1 MFSEDWLVS
10 FCFLDLSIPLGFC
23 LKHVPKRAVILLDF
37 LFGNPWA
44 MRSFWLRQRCLFWHI
59 FCGIRYASSKLLIS
73 DLNGFDTSWGKFPPK
88 KIISGHR
95 FWETFFKLVCLVCSG
110 VSSQWLPGFWTEFHF
125 TLVFLCVTLTPPG
138 MNDTLF
144 SPSKLYFP
152 YGSPMCNLKKPWKFC
167 HWPSIYFLLG
177 KRSLLTEP
185 NRWCYLIAATWRSCS
200 LKKLLHGHFLTMEQL
215 VLGVFVGIRN
225 KEDRVGKDNFFTH
238 HPFFFDC
245 MSVFTQVGCFCY
257 CFCKLLFLV
266 GKSVTGLANPNSCCK
281 KVLNRCQ
288 IRIIGI
294 QEYRLSVKGR

>member
-1 MFSEDWLVS
+1 
-10 FCFLDLSIPLGFC
+10 
-23 LKHVPKRAVILLDF
+23 
-37 LFGNPWA
+37 
-44 MRSFWLRQRCLFWHI
+44 
-59 FCGIRYASSKLLIS
+59 
-73 DLNGFDTSWGKFPPK
+73 
-88 KIISGHR
+88 
-95 FWETFFKLVCLVCSG
+95 
-110 VSSQWLPGFWTEFHF
+110 
-125 TLVFLCVTLTPPG
+125 
-138 MNDTLF
+138 
-144 SPSKLYFP
+144 
-152 YGSPMCNLKKPWKFC
+152 
-167 HWPSIYFLLG
+167 
-177 KRSLLTEP
+177 
-185 NRWCYLIAATWRSCS
+185 
-200 LKKLLHGHFLTMEQL
+200 MEQL